1 MGQGEPGPRFER
13 LIRDYGERAFQFAY
27 RLSGNAEEAKD
38 CVQEAFFR
46 VLRSWEKYDETR
58 SLDAWFFTILRHVFL
73 DGRRRYE
80 RRMGVS
86 LDASIVSEDGEAGT
100 FVDLFPVEEE
110 SMLRRLERKE
120 AGEAVR
126 RTLDSLSY
134 EHRVE
139 LTLCDMEAMNY
150 EEIARVLEVPAG
162 TVRSR
167 ISRARRAFRRKM
179 ARDPRAVG

>member
-13 LIRDYGERAFQFAY
+13 LIREYSERAFQFAY
-27 RLSGNAEEAKD
+27 RLSHNPEEAKD

-58 SLDAWFFTILRHVFL
+58 SLEAWFFTILRHVFL

-86 LDASIVSEDGEAGT
+86 LDASIVSEGGEAGT
-100 FVDLFPVEEE
+100 FLDLLPAEEE
-110 SMLRRLERKE
+110 GMLQRLERRE
-120 AGEAVR
+120 AGEAVHR
-126 RTLDSLSY
+126 VLDAMSY
-134 EHRVE
+134 EHRVV

-150 EEIARVLEVPAG
+150 EEIAQVLDVPAG

-167 ISRARRAFRRKM
+167 ISRARQAFRRKM
-179 ARDPRAVG
+179 VRDPREVQ